1 MYDIIIIGAGI
12 AGLNSARLL
21 KEKYPDKKMC
31 ILEKTNRIG
40 GLVDTRFYNVSQKKR
55 TLGQNKTQKI
65 RKKRIK
71 YEAGGAVVYEY
82 QKNMLELINKFNIE
96 MREIPLGKNK
106 RHFKNYY
113 DGKKRKHPLQKETT
127 EKYMT
132 LLKKVFAFMDT
143 KTDDYCRKY
152 TLEQMCL
159 QVLSF
164 DETRFIEFCY
174 GYASEFRV
182 GNSVVTRKNMEN
194 ELLNS
199 NKMFIFTK
207 GYHTLIQAIYN
218 SIKEDVELF
227 KNSEIMSFYKA
238 KDIYVLKMRN
248 GSTYKTKQLVF
259 AVPKEGLLK
268 LCNSFEE
275 KELEMFNSVES
286 FSLSRIFAKYDMT
299 KPENKWIHKFK
310 HSTINNPIRQIIPV
324 SKKHGFM
331 QISYSDWYF
340 ADYWGTLDEKKIK
353 PILRKLLQENLH
365 YDKIIDPVYL
375 KRVYWK
381 NAVHYWNVNVNEKN
395 MYKKIM
401 HMRKNLFIVG
411 ESFSLNQCWCEGP
424 VQTSIDLLKI
434 M

>member
-55 TLGQNKTQKI
+55 TLGQNKTQKH
-65 RKKRIK
+65 RKEKIK
-71 YEAGGAVVYEY
+71 YESGGAVVYEY

-96 MREIPLGKNK
+96 TREVPLGKNK

-132 LLKKVFAFMDT
+132 LLKKVFAFMGT

-152 TLEQMCL
+152 TLEQICL

-238 KDIYVLKMRN
+238 KDIYVLKMRD
-248 GSTYKTKQLVF
+248 GSTYKAKQLVF

-275 KELEMFNSVES
+275 NELEMFNSVES
-286 FSLSRIFAKYDMT
+286 FSLSRIFAKYDMR
-299 KPENKWIHKFK
+299 KPENKWIHKLK
-310 HSTINNPIRQIIPV
+310 HTTVNNPIRQIIPV
-324 SKKHGFM
+324 SKKHGFV

-353 PILRKLLQENLH
+353 PILRKLLQENLQ

-401 HMRKNLFIVG
+401 CLRKNLFIVG

>member
-1 MYDIIIIGAGI
+1 M
-12 AGLNSARLL
+12 SL
-21 KEKYPDKKMC
+21 K
-31 ILEKTNRIG
+31 I
-40 GLVDTRFYNVSQKKR
+40 
-55 TLGQNKTQKI
+55 
-65 RKKRIK
+65 
-71 YEAGGAVVYEY
+71 
-82 QKNMLELINKFNIE
+82 
-96 MREIPLGKNK
+96 
-106 RHFKNYY
+106 
-113 DGKKRKHPLQKETT
+113 
-127 EKYMT
+127 
-132 LLKKVFAFMDT
+132 
-143 KTDDYCRKY
+143 
-152 TLEQMCL
+152 
-159 QVLSF
+159 
-164 DETRFIEFCY
+164 
-174 GYASEFRV
+174 
-182 GNSVVTRKNMEN
+182 
-194 ELLNS
+194 
-199 NKMFIFTK
+199 KMFIFTK

-238 KDIYVLKMRN
+238 KDIYVLKMRD
-248 GSTYKTKQLVF
+248 GRIYKAKQLVF

-275 KELEMFNSVES
+275 NELEMFNSVES
-286 FSLSRIFAKYDMT
+286 FSLSRIFAKYDMR
-299 KPENKWIHKFK
+299 KPENKWIHKLK
-310 HSTINNPIRQIIPV
+310 HTTVNNPIRQIIPV
-324 SKKHGFM
+324 SKKHGFV

-353 PILRKLLQENLH
+353 PILRKLLQENLQ

-401 HMRKNLFIVG
+401 CLRKNLFIVG

>member
-55 TLGQNKTQKI
+55 TLGQNKTQKH
-65 RKKRIK
+65 RKEKIK
-71 YEAGGAVVYEY
+71 YESGGAVVYEY

-96 MREIPLGKNK
+96 TREVPLGKNK

-132 LLKKVFAFMDT
+132 LLKKVFAFMGT

-152 TLEQMCL
+152 TLEQICL

-238 KDIYVLKMRN
+238 KDIYVLKMRD
-248 GSTYKTKQLVF
+248 GRIYKAKQLVF

-275 KELEMFNSVES
+275 NELEMFNSVES
-286 FSLSRIFAKYDMT
+286 FSLSRIFAKYDMR
-299 KPENKWIHKFK
+299 KPENKWIHKLK
-310 HSTINNPIRQIIPV
+310 HTTVNNPIRQIIPV
-324 SKKHGFM
+324 SKKHGFV

-353 PILRKLLQENLH
+353 PILRKLLQENLQ

-401 HMRKNLFIVG
+401 CLRKNLFIVG